1 VTTFAYVK
9 KSHLDFAARGTHLT
23 RGTDEWISVLV
34 ADTYPD
40 SGSAAVIAKDQRSYR
55 VGLDELVDAQE
66 WMLGDPIEVLLGD
79 NELTMEEAI
88 EFAGEDVRGKTRFHR
103 LATDPDNFEGDYGE
117 VMWR

>member
-1 VTTFAYVK
+1 MTFAYVK
-9 KSHLDFAARGTHLT
+9 EEALDPP
-23 RGTDEWISVLV
+23 RGTDKWISVLV
-34 ADTYPD
+34 VDEANGIVVADD
-40 SGSAAVIAKDQRSYR
+40 NRSYE
-55 VGLDELVDAQE
+55 VEVDALVDAQE

-103 LATDPDNFEGDYGE
+103 LATDPDNFEGAYGK